1 VTARVAPVR
10 DPEDL
15 ARPHPAGS
23 GSPPT
28 PPLLE
33 ALDLVRTYGP
43 VRAVDG
49 ISFHLTLGE
58 LLVVLGPN
66 GAGKTTLLGMLA
78 GTLHPTEGEIHFRGE
93 LRDASSTAWR
103 GELGVL
109 SHRTFLYGALTAR
122 ENLRFWGRLHGLT
135 DLGDRVQARLAEVG
149 LESHGDRMVREF
161 SRGMRQRLAL
171 ARTLLHDPALVLL
184 DEPFT
189 GLDLHAAALLREVL
203 ERLRD
208 GNRSVVL
215 VTHQLLEG
223 LSLADRV
230 AIQARGRFVF
240 LGRRDALPTGEEE
253 HFYRERVALAEGGG
267 TPPSG
272 PGPTGVS
279 DPPSSR
285 PRSGSAW

>member
-1 VTARVAPVR
+1 MIRP
-10 DPEDL
+10 DPE
-15 ARPHPAGS
+15 ASRT
-23 GSPPT
+23 SPSS
-28 PPLLE
+28 PLLE
-33 ALDLVRTYGP
+33 ARGLARTYGP

-49 ISFHLTLGE
+49 ISFSLELGE

-78 GTLHPTEGEIHFRGE
+78 GTLHPTDGEIRFRGE
-93 LRDASSTAWR
+93 LRDSASTEWR
-103 GELGVL
+103 RELGVL
-109 SHRTFLYGALTAR
+109 SHRTFLYGALSAR
-122 ENLRFWGRLHGLT
+122 ENLHFWGRIYGLT
-135 DLGDRVQARLAEVG
+135 SLEERVEARLSEVG
-149 LESHGDRMVREF
+149 MEAYGDRMVQEF

-230 AIQARGRFVF
+230 AIQARGRFAF
-240 LGRRDALPTGEEE
+240 LGDRSEFPAGGEER
-253 HFYRERVALAEGGG
+253 FYRERVALAEDGRGAG
-267 TPPSG
+267 TG
-272 PGPTGVS
+272 PGPVS
-279 DPPSSR
+279 
-285 PRSGSAW
+285 

>member
-1 VTARVAPVR
+1 MIRP
-10 DPEDL
+10 DPE
-15 ARPHPAGS
+15 ASRTA
-23 GSPPT
+23 PP
-28 PPLLE
+28 PSLLE
-33 ALDLVRTYGP
+33 ARELARAFGP

-49 ISFHLTLGE
+49 ISFSLELGE

-66 GAGKTTLLGMLA
+66 GAGKTTLLGMLG
-78 GTLHPTEGEIHFRGE
+78 GTLHPTEGEIRFRGE
-93 LRDASSTAWR
+93 LRDSASTSWR

-109 SHRTFLYGALTAR
+109 SHRTFLYPALSAR
-122 ENLRFWGRLHGLT
+122 ENLRFWGRIYGLT
-135 DLGDRVQARLAEVG
+135 DLDERVEVRLSEVG
-149 LESHGDRMVREF
+149 LEPHGSRMVREF

-230 AIQARGRFVF
+230 AIQARGRFAF
-240 LGRRDALPTGEEE
+240 LGARGELPQGEEE
-253 HFYRERVALAEGGG
+253 RFYRERVALAEDGWGSGMRLGRG
-267 TPPSG
+267 TG
-272 PGPTGVS
+272 
-279 DPPSSR
+279 
-285 PRSGSAW
+285 PRSAP